1 MIEYLDLEDLPGITR
16 RAVGGDIKVGDYGSL
31 ASALARPHFRCSAR
45 MPVPIYTSGPRRTIA
60 LSGTPPRADGREQTA
75 CVDGMSN
82 VLSVNGQWI
91 SAPEDDRIEFCRL
104 GGHGRAGPSL
114 GEVAE
119 QLRAWSYQEGG
130 AARPSATANLRLATR
145 MLSTVSMAWRA
156 RRWWSPTHMRGSR
169 PIIDLLPRPIP
180 SLAK

>member
-45 MPVPIYTSGPRRTIA
+45 MPVPIYTSRPRRTIA

-104 GGHGRAGPSL
+104 GGHGRRAQPRGGCRATTCVELPGRRSRATICGCQL
-114 GEVAE
+114 EVGNKDA
-119 QLRAWSYQEGG
+119 QYRLDGMASSAMVVTNSYAW
-130 AARPSATANLRLATR
+130 
-145 MLSTVSMAWRA
+145 LS
-156 RRWWSPTHMRGSR
+156 P
-169 PIIDLLPRPIP
+169 DY
-180 SLAK
+180 